1 MPPLRLLP
9 NIVLPAPLRLLVRFV
24 LGLAIGVLFH
34 YMLYRFSLPVQPFIY
49 VAF

>member
-1 MPPLRLLP
+1 MNFPRPFPLPVLPVRFRLLG
-9 NIVLPAPLRLLVRFV
+9 RFV

-34 YMLYRFSLPVQPFIY
+34 YLLYRFSLPVQPFIY

>member
-1 MPPLRLLP
+1 MPAFLATLRSTLTLRLSG
-9 NIVLPAPLRLLVRFV
+9 RFV

-34 YMLYRFSLPVQPFIY
+34 YLLYRFFLPVQPFIY

>member
-1 MPPLRLLP
+1 MPGRFPSNL
-9 NIVLPAPLRLLVRFV
+9 NLPAPLRLLGRFV

-34 YMLYRFSLPVQPFIY
+34 YLLYRFFLPVQPFIY